1 VAVELVIFDCDGV
14 LFRSENANVAFYN
27 EVLRL
32 AGEPPLDFDGEA
44 ACHALSSAQLF
55 EKYYRD
61 RPELLARLRETA
73 KALDYGPFY
82 ALMEP
87 QERLHEILQRLKVS
101 YRLAMATNRGQTV
114 RGVLERFA
122 LAPLFDLALGVLDVE
137 RPKPHPDM
145 LVRCVEHFAVAPRSA
160 VYVGDQPG
168 DAASAAA
175 AGMRFVAFGGA
186 VREAEHR
193 IESLDELE
201 PLLALLSG

>member
-1 VAVELVIFDCDGV
+1 MAVELVIFDCDGV
-14 LFRSENANVAFYN
+14 LFRSENANIAFYN

-55 EKYYRD
+55 EKYYLD

-82 ALMEP
+82 GLMEP
-87 QERLHEILQRLKVS
+87 REQLHETLQRLRRN

-114 RGVLERFA
+114 RGVLEHFA
-122 LAPLFDLALGVLDVE
+122 LTPLFDLALGVLDVE

-145 LVRCVEHFAVAPRSA
+145 LLRCVEHFAVDPCSA

-175 AGMRFVAFGGA
+175 AGIRFVAVGPG
-186 VREAEHR
+186 VRYAEHR
-193 IESLDELE
+193 IEGLDELE
-201 PLLALLSG
+201 PLLAGLDD